1 MRLIVRPNRGF
12 TLIEVVTIVVVLS
25 ILATFTA
32 SFIDNAVKTYMLA
45 KKQSTLYQEASYIM
59 ERLERELRDMVNPAS
74 WTTGTTQDTVQFT
87 RQHVTG
93 QDSNTTI
100 TFWRDP
106 GTKIFYR
113 NSGGTSYIMGK
124 NVTQFTI
131 IRNATTTC
139 NRYFS
144 LTLALTESGQTFSL
158 TSNIFPKNLGSGSY
172 DDRCFNGDYEDVIQ

>member
-1 MRLIVRPNRGF
+1 MKFLKTNKGF

-25 ILATFTA
+25 ILAVFTS

-45 KKQSTLYQEASYIM
+45 KKQGDIYQEASYIM
-59 ERLERELRDMVNPAS
+59 ERITKELRDMVNPAT
-74 WTTGTTQDTVQFT
+74 WTDGTTQDTLQFR

-100 TFWRDP
+100 TFWRDA

-113 NSGGTSYIMGK
+113 NSGGNNYLMGK

-131 IRNATTTC
+131 VRSSTNICSR
-139 NRYFS
+139 S
-144 LTLALTESGQTFSL
+144 LTLTITVSESGQTFSL
-158 TSNIFPKNLGSGSY
+158 TSRVTPKNLGSGSY